1 MLYSN
6 KELLEQDVLETVESQ
21 LNEADMAAESDSK
34 RMSHEE
40 VFDSIRKKLN
50 GDVSGQA
57 KYTDFRHKVHTFS
70 ATQFCL

>member
-50 GDVSGQA
+50 GE
-57 KYTDFRHKVHTFS
+57 
-70 ATQFCL
+70 